1 MTASG
6 FALFDTAIGR
16 CGVAWG
22 EGGVAG
28 IQLPEAD
35 ERETRARMLQR
46 FPVAGE
52 VPPPPEVQ
60 RVIDRIVALL
70 RGEVSDLSTIAL
82 DMDQIPAFHRR
93 VYEAARAI
101 PPGTTLS
108 YGDVAAR
115 AGAPGAAR
123 AVGQALG
130 RNPFPIVVPCHRVL
144 AAGGKIG
151 GFSAQGGVATKRRM
165 LAIEGAQLNGT
176 TPLFDGDGALG
187 FDPVLAIAQLRAADA
202 ALARAIDEIG
212 PFRMQLKPAPSV
224 FAALAEAIVYQQLNG
239 KAAAA
244 IFARLSAH
252 FPRGRPTAGRL
263 LRISEEKLRGAGLS
277 RSKLLSLR
285 DLAQKAE
292 DGTIPTLAE
301 IQGMADETIIER
313 LSEVHGIGRWTAE
326 MLLIFCLGRP
336 DVLPVDDYG
345 VRKGFA
351 IVFDKNGLPSPKEL
365 AAYGAR
371 WQPYRTVASW
381 YLWRVVERAAAREV
395 MPLGSVEEER

>member
-1 MTASG
+1 MMASG

-22 EGGVAG
+22 ERGVAG
-28 IQLPEAD
+28 VQLPEAD

-70 RGEVSDLSTIAL
+70 RGEVSDLSTTAL

-151 GFSAQGGVATKRRM
+151 GFSAQGGVATKRHM
-165 LAIEGAQLNGT
+165 LAIEGAKLNGAK
-176 TPLFDGDGALG
+176 PLLDGGGVFDFDQGLAVEHLRAA
-187 FDPVLAIAQLRAADA
+187 DPVLARV
-202 ALARAIDEIG
+202 ID
-212 PFRMQLKPAPSV
+212 
-224 FAALAEAIVYQQLNG
+224 
-239 KAAAA
+239 
-244 IFARLSAH
+244 
-252 FPRGRPTAGRL
+252 
-263 LRISEEKLRGAGLS
+263 
-277 RSKLLSLR
+277 
-285 DLAQKAE
+285 
-292 DGTIPTLAE
+292 TI
-301 IQGMADETIIER
+301 
-313 LSEVHGIGRWTAE
+313 
-326 MLLIFCLGRP
+326 
-336 DVLPVDDYG
+336 
-345 VRKGFA
+345 
-351 IVFDKNGLPSPKEL
+351 
-365 AAYGAR
+365 
-371 WQPYRTVASW
+371 
-381 YLWRVVERAAAREV
+381 
-395 MPLGSVEEER
+395 